1 MSHEL
6 EMNGS
11 TASFAGASRAWHGLG
26 VNLSRW
32 MTLDEALDAC
42 FGNRELIIEEVKLPD
57 GEVWANGKSPMYSL
71 SLGGFSGVTADGQ
84 IVDIPRK
91 RMRRIFSSKYEG
103 FTPRELLEIVQEY
116 GAQAGAAMAS
126 AGFIYDGTRFF
137 GSMNMEPIVVDPNGI
152 NDVIDRYVSGV
163 TSFDGSSRTRVFTSW
178 VRVVCNNT
186 LKQATAAAENVISS
200 KHTRGA
206 HLRMRNAAMDM
217 AAAMHAEK
225 HIVYQAEKLL
235 LASDPQHK
243 ITHKVID
250 ALLGELPEKDGRART
265 IAENKRDVFWEV
277 LQNDRNV
284 GFCGLNGWSIWNA
297 AVEYLDHHAQVNG
310 AENSAEKATLRAQRV
325 LDGADDDKKQGLA
338 DLILSLA

>member
-1 MSHEL
+1 
-6 EMNGS
+6 
-11 TASFAGASRAWHGLG
+11 
-26 VNLSRW
+26 
-32 MTLDEALDAC
+32 
-42 FGNRELIIEEVKLPD
+42 
-57 GEVWANGKSPMYSL
+57 
-71 SLGGFSGVTADGQ
+71 
-84 IVDIPRK
+84 
-91 RMRRIFSSKYEG
+91 
-103 FTPRELLEIVQEY
+103 
-116 GAQAGAAMAS
+116 
-126 AGFIYDGTRFF
+126 
-137 GSMNMEPIVVDPNGI
+137 
-152 NDVIDRYVSGV
+152 
-163 TSFDGSSRTRVFTSW
+163 
-178 VRVVCNNT
+178 
-186 LKQATAAAENVISS
+186 
-200 KHTRGA
+200 
-206 HLRMRNAAMDM
+206 MRNAAMDM